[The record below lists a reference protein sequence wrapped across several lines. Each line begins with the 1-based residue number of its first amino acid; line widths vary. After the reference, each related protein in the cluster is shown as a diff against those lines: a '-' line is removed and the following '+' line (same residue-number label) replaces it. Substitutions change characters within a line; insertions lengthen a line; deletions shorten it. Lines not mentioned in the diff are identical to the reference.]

1 MSDAITLNIDGH
13 DVSVA
18 DGTPLIE
25 AAALAGVHIPHLCYC
40 PGLKSTGACRMC
52 VVELEGSSKLIASC
66 SRQAKDGMVV
76 RTDTQRVM
84 DARRFVAD
92 LILSNHPGDCMSCDR
107 NGTCSLQD
115 AAYQLGIEKTS
126 YSLKDP
132 GYPIDDSNPFIVRNY
147 NLCVLCGCCVRVCA
161 LQSEGILEFME
172 RGMETKVGT
181 AGDLP
186 LQDSGCDF
194 CGSCVSVCPVAA
206 LIEKDRRFRGR
217 EWMVEQVE
225 SACSLC
231 GCGCD
236 SVVGSIDG
244 AVVRVTSPS
253 PVGYLCAR
261 GRFGL
266 DHIDSPDTLRKP
278 LVRRNGD
285 LVECDWEEALDFA
298 ASRLREVRDTSGAD
312 SVGWI
317 VGSSATN
324 EVAYAF
330 RALAS
335 KSFGS
340 SALGG
345 SAATRGSA
353 GLSQLEE
360 TFGDLSV
367 VASAQDVET
376 STIIVVVGA
385 DVTAD
390 YPAAGAWIARAQARK
405 AQVVVIDSRMTT
417 IAKRAQT
424 HLRPQAGTEGL
435 ALARLTKAVLD
446 SGDYDKDFVKGH
458 TAGTTQLEK
467 FLTSGILVDTG
478 EKTGLPDDDVASLAA
493 LLTATEGRIVFV
505 VPADIH
511 DSDAISSI
519 SNVLLLLGRT
529 QGCILPCTSASNV
542 RGHFELFGDS
552 GFSVA
557 DITGS
562 ESIRAMV
569 VWDED
574 SLSDCAQ
581 DDSIADWLA
590 SLDLLVIAAPLM
602 PELAEHADVVLPAS
616 VVSDNSGTRINMEGR
631 RVRQGALHGSGQ
643 ADYDTL
649 SALAGRLDAPLP
661 WNTAEECGAAIEA
674 ILTPASGT
682 ETAGRAYT
690 FAVPTG
696 AAVPTEQSTRETKGD
711 D

>member
-1 MSDAITLNIDGH
+1 MSDAITLNIDGR

-25 AAALAGVHIPHLCYC
+25 AAALAGIHIPHLCYC

-76 RTDTQRVM
+76 RTDTQRVLE
-84 DARRFVAD
+84 ARRFVAD
-92 LILSNHPGDCMSCDR
+92 LVLSNHPGDCMSCDR

-115 AAYQLGIEKTS
+115 AAYQLGIERTS
-126 YSLKDP
+126 YPLKDP

-217 EWMVEQVE
+217 EWMIEQVE
-225 SACSLC
+225 SACALC

-236 SVVGSIDG
+236 TVVGSIEG
-244 AVVRVTSPS
+244 TVVQVTSPS

-266 DHIDSPDTLRKP
+266 DHLGSPDILRKP
-278 LVRRNGD
+278 LVRRDGD
-285 LVECDWEEALDFA
+285 LVECDWDEALDFA
-298 ASRLREVRDTSGAD
+298 ASRLREVRDASGAD
-312 SVGWI
+312 SIGWI
-317 VGSSATN
+317 VGSATTN

-335 KSFGS
+335 ESFGS
-340 SALGG
+340 SVVGS
-345 SAATRGSA
+345 SAATCGSA
-353 GLSQLEE
+353 GLSQLQE

-367 VASAQDVET
+367 IASAHDVET
-376 STIIVVVGA
+376 SDVIVVVGA

-405 AQVVVIDSRMTT
+405 ARVAVIDSRVTK
-417 IAKRAQT
+417 IAGRAQA
-424 HLRPQAGTEGL
+424 HIRPQADMEGL
-435 ALARLTKAVLD
+435 ALAQLTKALLD
-446 SGDYDKDFVKGH
+446 SGDYDKEFVKGQ
-458 TAGTTQLEK
+458 TAGTARLEK
-467 FLTSGILVDTG
+467 LLTSEILVDAG
-478 EKTGLPDDDVASLAA
+478 EKTGLPDEEVASLAA
-493 LLTATEGRIVFV
+493 LLAGTAGRIVFV

-511 DSDAISSI
+511 DRDVIAGI
-519 SNVLLLLGRT
+519 SNLLLLLGRT
-529 QGCILPCTSASNV
+529 QGCVLPCTATGNV

-552 GFSVA
+552 SPSVA
-557 DITGS
+557 DIAGS
-562 ESIRAMV
+562 GSIRAMV
-569 VWDED
+569 AWDED
-574 SLSDCAQ
+574 SLSDCAR
-581 DDSIADWLA
+581 DGTIADRLA

-602 PELAEHADVVLPAS
+602 SELAGFAHVVLPAS

-631 RVRQGALHGSGQ
+631 RVRQGAVHGSGRT
-643 ADYDTL
+643 DLDTL
-649 SALAGRLDAPLP
+649 GALASRLDAPLP
-661 WNTAEECGAAIEA
+661 WSTAEECGRAIEA
-674 ILTPASGT
+674 ILTSGNGT
-682 ETAGRAYT
+682 GTAEHTYT
-690 FAVPTG
+690 FAMPAGTAFPAEQPTG
-696 AAVPTEQSTRETKGD
+696 DTKGD
-711 D
+711 E